1 MGVLKPPASTSLRVE
16 FSRSI
21 TEIDAAD
28 WDAVVRRAGAPVFYE
43 HAYVSAYERS
53 PLTEID
59 AFAYFVVRQND
70 EPVAVAPAYLQTDA
84 DPLRCLYAAYPEARD
99 QPALLSHVWH
109 CYDAL
114 VPSTIAMAAIPSLL
128 DAMLRTAAVFRARWC
143 GFVNVRRGSEFW
155 QELRGNGLPA
165 RHLIDR
171 WAADLAGVTSYE
183 HYLARL
189 GERARANL
197 RRNERRSVE
206 AGVTVEVLP
215 VAGAALDEITTL
227 CGKTANRF
235 GNDDFYPQSRFEAF
249 VLALGEAAHVIEVRE
264 HGRLVAVGICLTDAT
279 RFHTWTCGVD
289 YAVTGNYSP
298 YGVLFAESVRLAIR
312 LGKPVLEG
320 GRSNGDFKQRHGMSA
335 LPLDAVLVRA

>member
-21 TEIDAAD
+21 REIDAAD
-28 WDAVVRRAGAPVFYE
+28 WNSVVQHSGAPVFYE
-43 HAYVSAYERS
+43 HSYISAYEEQ
-53 PLTEID
+53 PLTKID

-70 EPVAVAPAYLQTDA
+70 KPVAVAPAYLQTGA
-84 DPLRCLYAAYPEARD
+84 DPLRCLYEAYPEARD
-99 QPALLSHVWH
+99 QPALLSHTWH
-109 CYDAL
+109 CYDAH
-114 VPSTIAMAAIPSLL
+114 VPSTIGMAAVPSLL

-143 GFVNVRRGSEFW
+143 GFVNVQRGSEFG
-155 QELRGNGLPA
+155 QELRANGLPA
-165 RHLIDR
+165 RHIIDR
-171 WAADLAGVTSYE
+171 WAADLTGVTSYD

-215 VAGAALDEITTL
+215 VTAAALDEITVL
-227 CGKTANRF
+227 CGKTASRF
-235 GNDDFYPQSRFEAF
+235 DNNDFYPRGRFQAF
-249 VLALGEAAHVIEVRE
+249 VRAIGEAAHVIEVRQR
-264 HGRLVAVGICLTDAT
+264 GRLVAVGICLADAT

-289 YAVTGNYSP
+289 YAVDGNYSP

-320 GRSNGDFKQRHGMSA
+320 GRSNGAFKQRHGLSA
-335 LPLDAVLVRA
+335 RHLDAVLVRS